1 MVLTIDVT
9 GFLCVFLVKS
19 LHEICMWEV
28 EWQPWTFGMWT
39 PLWGGWRHRLSATD
53 NHVKL
58 LVVLN
63 TCRAPIWAGAETGF
77 YA

>member
-39 PLWGGWRHRLSATD
+39 PLWG
-53 NHVKL
+53 
-58 LVVLN
+58 
-63 TCRAPIWAGAETGF
+63 AGDIDFQQPTTM
-77 YA
+77 